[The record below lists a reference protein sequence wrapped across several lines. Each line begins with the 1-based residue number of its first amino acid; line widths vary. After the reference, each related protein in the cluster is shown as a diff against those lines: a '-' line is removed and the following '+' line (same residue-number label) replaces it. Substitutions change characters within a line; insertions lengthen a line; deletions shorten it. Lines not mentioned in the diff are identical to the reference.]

1 MPAKQRELREV
12 VSRHVVET
20 PATTSPAVR
29 AAAAANQGL
38 EGDRAAFVA
47 KVTKW
52 AYKVTDEDVAAVKA
66 AGASDDEIFELT
78 VCAAIG
84 EANRQLAGALA
95 ALDAAVA
102 AEKKG
107 A

>member
-1 MPAKQRELREV
+1 MPANQRALREA

-20 PATTSPAVR
+20 PATASGAVR

-38 EGDRAAFVA
+38 DGARAALVG

-52 AYKVTDEDVAAVKA
+52 AYKVTDEDVAAVTA
-66 AGASDDEIFELT
+66 AGASDDEIFELV

-84 EANRQLAGALA
+84 EADRQLAGALA
-95 ALDAAVA
+95 ALDAATGA
-102 AEKKG
+102 DRKG

>member
-1 MPAKQRELREV
+1 MPPKQRELREV

-20 PATTSPAVR
+20 PATASPAVR
-29 AAAAANQGL
+29 AAAAANLGL
-38 EGDRAAFVA
+38 EGARAALVA
-47 KVTKW
+47 KVTRW

-66 AGASDDEIFELT
+66 EGASDDEIFELA

-84 EANRQLAGALA
+84 EADRQLAGALA
-95 ALDAAVA
+95 ALDAAT
-102 AEKKG
+102 AEDRKG

>member
-1 MPAKQRELREV
+1 MPPKQRELREA

-20 PATTSPAVR
+20 PATASPAVR

-38 EGDRAAFVA
+38 EGERAAFVA

-52 AYKVTDEDVAAVKA
+52 AYKVTDEDVAALKA
-66 AGASDDEIFELT
+66 AGASDDEIYELS

-84 EANRQLAGALA
+84 ESNRQLAGALA
-95 ALDAAVA
+95 ALDAATA
-102 AEKKG
+102 GEQKG